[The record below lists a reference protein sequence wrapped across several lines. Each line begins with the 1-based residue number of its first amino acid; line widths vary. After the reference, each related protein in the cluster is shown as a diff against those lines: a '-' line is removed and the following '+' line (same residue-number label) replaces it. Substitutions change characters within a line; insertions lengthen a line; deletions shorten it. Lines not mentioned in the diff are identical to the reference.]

1 MVICDV
7 GELFGV
13 DYLYSQTGKVLRMAV
28 PEPDEAAEED
38 QLVED
43 MPLDEGFVEVSD
55 DVDDLTV
62 NIIEEALHDTATLST
77 APTAAPVAELPTEPS
92 AALAEPI
99 VTEQSDIKVDEP
111 VAEPSHVS
119 TLIFAYKMFVRCVC
133 E

>member
-62 NIIEEALHDTATLST
+62 NIIEEALRDTATLST

-92 AALAEPI
+92 AALAQP
-99 VTEQSDIKVDEP
+99 SDINVDEP
-111 VAEPSHVS
+111 VAETSHVS
-119 TLIFAYKMFVRCVC
+119 TLIFAYKMFVRCVY